1 MISNEIDYDEL
12 IRRIRQ
18 LPQRIGNNAARRSL
32 RRGANVIKDAAV
44 ANARRFDDPRT
55 SNPIYENILVSSAGM
70 RRERRAGGPM
80 VRIGVA
86 GGARSG
92 VNTIHANTKKNREA
106 GVAGVEYKL
115 YHWRFLEFGFIH
127 WKSGQQIPPRP
138 FMRKAMNEK
147 AGAALQA
154 VVAALPKEIDKDL
167 KKLGIK

>member
-1 MISNEIDYDEL
+1 MVEIDYDEL

-44 ANARRFDDPRT
+44 AKARRFDDPRT
-55 SNPIYENILVSSAGM
+55 PNPIYENILVSSAGM

-92 VNTIHANTKKNREA
+92 VNTLHANTKKNREA

-115 YHWRFLEFGFIH
+115 YHWRFLEFGT
-127 WKSGQQIPPRP
+127 SQMPAQP
-138 FMRKAMNEK
+138 FMRPAMNEK
-147 AGAALQA
+147 SGAALQA

>member
-44 ANARRFDDPRT
+44 AKARRFDDPT
-55 SNPIYENILVSSAGM
+55 TPNPIFKDIVVASAGL
-70 RRERRAGGPM
+70 RRERRVGGPM

-86 GGARSG
+86 GGAKSG
-92 VNTIHANTKKNREA
+92 VNTVHANTKKNKAA
-106 GVAGVEYKL
+106 GIAGTEYKL
-115 YHWRFLEFGFIH
+115 YHWRFLEFGT
-127 WKSGQQIPPRP
+127 SQMPAQP
-138 FMRKAMNEK
+138 FMRPAMNEK

-154 VVAALPKEIDKDL
+154 VVASLPKEIDKDL